1 MDMSIQLLVSSLV
14 IGGVYALIA
23 LGFSMIY
30 ASTQV
35 INFAQGEMAMLGGL
49 LGVTFFSQL
58 GLPYP
63 AAFLLTLVSVG
74 VVGLL
79 FAKFAIEPLVHR
91 KAHLHSLVILT
102 LAVAFLLQS
111 TAELVWGKNDLYA
124 VPPLGDQTIVILRAS
139 FVPQSFIVFAV
150 VIVALALTWY
160 FFGHTLTGKSFK
172 AVALNRDAARLMGI
186 DVDRTVLLAFVLASA
201 LGAAAGLAFSPIVT
215 ANAYMGMNLAIKGFA
230 AAIIG
235 GFGSSLGA
243 IVGGL
248 VLGFLEAFGAGYI
261 SAGYRDA
268 ISFLV
273 MLLVLLIRP
282 AGLFGWASAGRV

>member
-1 MDMSIQLLVSSLV
+1 MDMFIQLLVASVV

-49 LGVTFFSQL
+49 FGFTFFTQL

-63 AAFLLTLVSVG
+63 VAFLLTLVCVAA
-74 VVGLL
+74 VGLL
-79 FAKFAIEPLVHR
+79 LARFAIEPLVHR
-91 KAHLHSLVILT
+91 KAHPHSLVIVT
-102 LAVAFLLQS
+102 LAAAFLLQS
-111 TAELVWGKNDLYA
+111 GAELVWGKNDLYA
-124 VPPLGDQTIVILRAS
+124 KPPLGDQTVTILRGS

-150 VIVALALTWY
+150 VIVALVLTWY

-186 DVDRTVLLAFVLASA
+186 DVNRTVLVAFVLASA

-230 AAIIG
+230 AAVIG

-243 IVGGL
+243 IAGGL
-248 VLGFLEAFGAGYI
+248 ILGFLEAFGAGYV

-273 MLLVLLIRP
+273 MLMVLLIRP
-282 AGLFGWASAGRV
+282 AGLFGWASGRGG